1 MHVARYRAA
10 IALLWLFTALIGF
23 LSGARAEDYPNRPV
37 RLITDSAPGSAIDV
51 PVRLIAEGLSRIW
64 GQQAGGRQSTR
75 RRRRDRGALR
85 RNCDA

>member
-37 RLITDSAPGSAIDV
+37 RLITDS
-51 PVRLIAEGLSRIW
+51 R
-64 GQQAGGRQSTR
+64 
-75 RRRRDRGALR
+75 
-85 RNCDA
+85 